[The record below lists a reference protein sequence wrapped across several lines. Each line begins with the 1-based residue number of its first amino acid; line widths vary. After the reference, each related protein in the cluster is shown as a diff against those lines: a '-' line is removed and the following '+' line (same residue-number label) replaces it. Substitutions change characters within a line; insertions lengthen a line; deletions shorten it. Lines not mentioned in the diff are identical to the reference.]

1 MESIYASRDEAY
13 RGRSILDPFAQG
25 VNPRGNWKL
34 YGNEVLPSAGRN
46 ARRVGEQKD
55 NTILLAG
62 EFNRQMQA
70 ANDDE
75 DDELVAACTG
85 TGACTDTG
93 GEGTNNHTTYTHTI
107 RSAECSS
114 WYSILT

>member
-1 MESIYASRDEAY
+1 
-13 RGRSILDPFAQG
+13 
-25 VNPRGNWKL
+25 
-34 YGNEVLPSAGRN
+34 
-46 ARRVGEQKD
+46 
-55 NTILLAG
+55 
-62 EFNRQMQA
+62 MQA

>member
-1 MESIYASRDEAY
+1 MPPETRHTVADLSSIPLLRGLIREGTGNYMVMKCSR
-13 RGRSILDPFAQG
+13 
-25 VNPRGNWKL
+25 
-34 YGNEVLPSAGRN
+34 
-46 ARRVGEQKD
+46 ARVVTRVGSAKD

-93 GEGTNNHTTYTHTI
+93 GEGTNNHTTYTHTL

-114 WYSILT
+114 WYSIST